1 MGFAKGVG
9 IDGIAALAGNAF
21 ADFPKHWD
29 ASSANLPRADYT
41 IQCRS
46 WSGNDITRFQRL
58 FIVPA
63 MLLAG
68 ALPLATGNSSYRSPF
83 LCEVYSRGAVQIRL
97 GIIDSLTI
105 TRGVGT
111 LGWNKDRKPL
121 GIDISFSVVDLS
133 SLLYVPIA
141 PGFSPLDILDGA
153 KSFSAK
159 LFAEDTPYHDYMAV
173 LSSMSLSSQIYQI
186 PKLVRNLT
194 RGVADFNSWF
204 SVSHTANWFAGTT
217 PGRIWSAFLKGTER
231 I

>member
-1 MGFAKGVG
+1 
-9 IDGIAALAGNAF
+9 
-21 ADFPKHWD
+21 
-29 ASSANLPRADYT
+29 
-41 IQCRS
+41 
-46 WSGNDITRFQRL
+46 
-58 FIVPA
+58 

-217 PGRIWSAFLKGTER
+217 PVGSGRRS
-231 I
+231 

>member
-1 MGFAKGVG
+1 M
-9 IDGIAALAGNAF
+9 
-21 ADFPKHWD
+21 
-29 ASSANLPRADYT
+29 
-41 IQCRS
+41 
-46 WSGNDITRFQRL
+46 
-58 FIVPA
+58 
-63 MLLAG
+63 
-68 ALPLATGNSSYRSPF
+68 
-83 LCEVYSRGAVQIRL
+83 
-97 GIIDSLTI
+97 
-105 TRGVGT
+105 
-111 LGWNKDRKPL
+111 
-121 GIDISFSVVDLS
+121 VDLS